1 MSWLRFFRR
10 RPKDVELVA
19 EIDSYLAEEI
29 DENVA
34 QGLDVDEAKRQ
45 SYLKFGNPT
54 RVREEMWRMNSIAP
68 LETFLRNVH
77 FAWRTLLRN
86 PGYAIL
92 AIVTLGLGIG
102 ANTAIFTV
110 INGVL
115 LQPLP
120 YAQAGQ
126 IVHVDQVAAKLG
138 QDPIGLSVA
147 EVRDF
152 REQSHVFSE
161 FAE

>member
-1 MSWLRFFRR
+1 
-10 RPKDVELVA
+10 
-19 EIDSYLAEEI
+19 
-29 DENVA
+29 
-34 QGLDVDEAKRQ
+34 VDEAKRG

-68 LETFLRNVH
+68 LETFLRNVR

-92 AIVTLGLGIG
+92 AIMTLGLGIG

-120 YAQAGQ
+120 YTQAGQ
-126 IVHVDQVAAKLG
+126 IVHVDQIVAKLG
-138 QDPIGLSVA
+138 PDPIGLSVA

-161 FAE
+161 FAEYHSMTFTLLGGKEPEKW